1 MTERK
6 IIIPTSY
13 SGSEFL
19 GHEVVT
25 GETVCGMFVHHDRSD
40 RGWVIA
46 TQSGLAVAGAPVGRR
61 LTRQRARELAR
72 EAAKL
77 LPDPVRLGRVD
88 GKQWQEW
95 DPDGALTFKAWM
107 IEVNRHG

>member
-6 IIIPTSY
+6 IIIPSY

-19 GHEVVT
+19 NHEVVT
-25 GETVCGMFVHHDRSD
+25 GETVHGVFVHHDRSG
-40 RGWVIA
+40 RGWVVA
-46 TQSGLAVAGAPVGRR
+46 TQGGLAVAGAPVGRR

-88 GKQWQEW
+88 GKQWQER
-95 DPDGALTFKAWM
+95 DPDGALAFKAWM
-107 IEVNRHG
+107 IEVNKRG

>member
-6 IIIPTSY
+6 IIIPSY
-13 SGSEFL
+13 CGSEFL
-19 GHEVVT
+19 GHETVT
-25 GETVCGMFVHHDRSD
+25 GETVGGMFVHHDHRG
-40 RGWVIA
+40 RGWVVA
-46 TQSGLAVAGAPVGRR
+46 TQGGLAVAGAPIGRV
-61 LTRQRARELAR
+61 LTRKRARELAR

-77 LPDPVRLGRVD
+77 LPDQVRLGRVN

-95 DPDGALTFKAWM
+95 EPDAALAFKAWM